1 MSNWKRGF
9 LEIIA
14 ELLENLLNNPMKK
27 TQLSQKCNL
36 DYRAVTKYLVQLE
49 SLRLVKRSIE
59 DHSVYVITTKG
70 SSFVYHY
77 QLLVEFIESDLED
90 LTKPKIESSVK
101 QK

>member
-1 MSNWKRGF
+1 MSTWKRGF

-14 ELLENLLNNPMKK
+14 ELLESLLNNPMKK

-36 DYRAVTKYLVQLE
+36 DYRAVTKYLSQLE
-49 SLRLVKRSIE
+49 SLRLVKRSNE

-77 QLLVEFIESDLED
+77 QMLVEFIESDLED
-90 LTKPKIESSVK
+90 LTKPKIESPL
-101 QK
+101 